1 MQGSDPRYLEDVL
14 SGFDTFDSAPSSSLL
29 TTGSKNSISFPYLCN
44 TSLNQI
50 EKSNELSKRIYNT
63 WNCLNELESSFL
75 NQLQNG
81 DEEIVQ
87 YIETLRK
94 RFYEVFLV
102 ELESQIESLG
112 QNELIKVSL
121 LLIMIRNFLIV
132 RVLCLTR
139 SKVRTISKIEA
150 QKFRYNISNE

>member
-1 MQGSDPRYLEDVL
+1 M
-14 SGFDTFDSAPSSSLL
+14 
-29 TTGSKNSISFPYLCN
+29 
-44 TSLNQI
+44 
-50 EKSNELSKRIYNT
+50 
-63 WNCLNELESSFL
+63 NELESSFL

-94 RFYEVFLV
+94 KFYEVFLV

-132 RVLCLTR
+132 RILC
-139 SKVRTISKIEA
+139 
-150 QKFRYNISNE
+150 